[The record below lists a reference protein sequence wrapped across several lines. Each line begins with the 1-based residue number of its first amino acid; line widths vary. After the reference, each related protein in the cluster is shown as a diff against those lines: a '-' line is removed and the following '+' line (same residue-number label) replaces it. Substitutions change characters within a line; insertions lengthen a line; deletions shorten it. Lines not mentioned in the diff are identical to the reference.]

1 MGLLIL
7 LTGIVAAAS
16 YITFRNITAINTSLV
31 KYSEITIPSLE
42 ILSHLDS
49 DIKRL
54 RYIEAEHVFKH
65 PSAVGRRKDR
75 IIAEITAEIEAH
87 IITYNRLMNS
97 GEKHAIFDTFEA
109 KWREYIDLHY
119 NVMRFILE
127 KSDDKAIA
135 VFEGEMGAII
145 VEITSILERALTGER
160 ENASAQKTTAAGEY
174 AAIQL
179 SLLVSL
185 SLTLVFCVSATAY
198 AVFGVL
204 RPLVDLSGAM
214 QRLADGRFD
223 VYLPRLGPKNEIGA
237 IARAVER
244 FKEKTAERA
253 LSLEQARAA
262 AEAGAKA
269 KANFIASMSHEIRT
283 PLNGVLGMAQALRA
297 NDPRDDQRE
306 QIDIILDSGST
317 LMALL
322 NDVLDLSKID
332 AEKMEIVPIDDDL
345 RGNIA
350 RLVELFRPGADDKG
364 VSLNLMFD
372 AALPAR
378 LKFDPVRVR
387 QCVSNLLSNA
397 IKFTS
402 RGQIGIRVMC
412 APEGPGLHLVRIEI
426 SDTGIGMTR
435 DTLGK
440 LFLAFNQ
447 ADSSISRRFGG
458 SGLGL
463 AISRRLT
470 QAMGGDIEVRSE
482 FGSGSC
488 FTMRFVA
495 ADAAASPV
503 AAQITE
509 TISEALPPPAVVLQG
524 MRILLV
530 DDNTVNRQVIKLF
543 LKPFQTLI
551 SEAANGEDALAALKA
566 APFDLVL
573 LDVHM
578 PVMDGMEA
586 IKAIRASTAG
596 WSDIPAI
603 ALTADAMI
611 GDRERYIGLGMTDYL
626 AKPID
631 GRELISKIVH
641 VMAQL
646 ARASD
651 PIDAPE
657 PVVDRAPQQSAGR
670 RH

>member
-1 MGLLIL
+1 
-7 LTGIVAAAS
+7 
-16 YITFRNITAINTSLV
+16 
-31 KYSEITIPSLE
+31 
-42 ILSHLDS
+42 
-49 DIKRL
+49 
-54 RYIEAEHVFKH
+54 
-65 PSAVGRRKDR
+65 
-75 IIAEITAEIEAH
+75 
-87 IITYNRLMNS
+87 
-97 GEKHAIFDTFEA
+97 
-109 KWREYIDLHY
+109 
-119 NVMRFILE
+119 
-127 KSDDKAIA
+127 
-135 VFEGEMGAII
+135 
-145 VEITSILERALTGER
+145 
-160 ENASAQKTTAAGEY
+160 
-174 AAIQL
+174 
-179 SLLVSL
+179 
-185 SLTLVFCVSATAY
+185 
-198 AVFGVL
+198 
-204 RPLVDLSGAM
+204 M

-223 VYLPRLGPKNEIGA
+223 VDLPRLGPRNEIGA

-244 FKEKTAERA
+244 FKQKTAERA
-253 LSLEQARAA
+253 VSLEHARAA

-269 KANFIASMSHEIRT
+269 KANFIAAMSHEIRT

-306 QIDIILDSGST
+306 QIDIILDSGCT

-350 RLVELFRPGADDKG
+350 RLVELFRPGAEDKG
-364 VSLNLMFD
+364 VSLNILFD
-372 AALPAR
+372 AAVPPR
-378 LKFDPVRVR
+378 IKFDPVRVR
-387 QCVSNLLSNA
+387 QCVGNLLSNA

-402 RGQIGIRVMC
+402 RGQIDIRVMC
-412 APEGPGLHLVRIEI
+412 APEAQGGHLVRVEI

-447 ADSSISRRFGG
+447 ADGSISRRFGG

-463 AISRRLT
+463 AISRRLA

-482 FGSGSC
+482 FGTGSC

-495 ADAAASPV
+495 ADAATFPIEARIAESV
-503 AAQITE
+503 N
-509 TISEALPPPAVVLQG
+509 EALPPPAAILQG
-524 MRILLV
+524 LRILLV

-551 SEAANGEDALAALKA
+551 TEAVNGEDALAALKT
-566 APFDLVL
+566 APFELLL

-586 IKAIRASTAG
+586 IKAIRASTAA
-596 WSDIPAI
+596 WSEIPTI

-641 VMAQL
+641 VMAPLVSTSKQTV
-646 ARASD
+646 
-651 PIDAPE
+651 PPE
-657 PVVDRAPQQSAGR
+657 PALDHAPQRLAGQ